1 MRKTDHTPDTQRI
14 RRLVSEALA
23 IADRC
28 NLLDVGICL
37 DGALVRLS
45 EVDGHGSGYDDRP
58 SVEASDQI
66 DN

>member
-1 MRKTDHTPDTQRI
+1 MHKTDHAPDIYRI
-14 RRLVSEALA
+14 RRLITEALA

-45 EVDGHGSGYDDRP
+45 EADGQGSGGNIHP
-58 SVEASDQI
+58 SLEASDQI

>member
-1 MRKTDHTPDTQRI
+1 MHKTDHAPDIYRI
-14 RRLVSEALA
+14 RRLVTEALA
-23 IADRC
+23 IADRR

-45 EVDGHGSGYDDRP
+45 EVDGHETGCNNHA
-58 SVEASDQI
+58 SVEASDQL

>member
-1 MRKTDHTPDTQRI
+1 MRKIDHAPDIQRI
-14 RRLVSEALA
+14 RRLVTEALE
-23 IADRC
+23 IADRR

-45 EVDGHGSGYDDRP
+45 EVDGQGSGCNVHP
-58 SVEASDQI
+58 SPEPSDQI